1 MADETKKA
9 AEIVKPIKEENP
21 FGKDVK
27 DPAFE
32 NLAEADA
39 RLAKGQ
45 GGGNGK
51 ESKIDL
57 LLDLNLNVSVELGK
71 TAMIIKDILEL
82 GRGSIIEFDKLVSEP
97 VDILVN
103 GRKMAEGEVVVV
115 DKHFGIRVTSM
126 IDPSER
132 LKGIKK

>member
-1 MADETKKA
+1 MADETAKA
-9 AEIVKPIKEENP
+9 SEIVKPIKEENP
-21 FGKDVK
+21 FGKDLK

-32 NLAEADA
+32 NLSEADA
-39 RLAKGQ
+39 RRGAS
-45 GGGNGK
+45 NGK
-51 ESKIDL
+51 ENKIDL
-57 LLDLNLNVSVELGK
+57 LLDLNLSVSVELGK
-71 TAMIIKDILEL
+71 TSMIIKEILEL

-126 IDPSER
+126 VDPSER
-132 LKGIKK
+132 LKGLKK

>member
-1 MADETKKA
+1 MADEKKQA
-9 AEIVKPIKEENP
+9 SEIVKQPKESSP
-21 FGKDVK
+21 SAKSIK

-32 NLAEADA
+32 NLSDA
-39 RLAKGQ
+39 NRGDSN
-45 GGGNGK
+45 GPSGK
-51 ESKIDL
+51 ENKIDL

-71 TAMIIKDILEL
+71 TSMVIKDILEL

-115 DKHFGIRVTSM
+115 DKHFGIRITSM
-126 IDPSER
+126 VDPVER
-132 LKGIKK
+132 LKGLKK